1 MDCSLPGSSVRGVSQ
16 ARALERAAVSSR
28 RVVSLMALLSGTET
42 PLDCGTHTHTHTH
55 AHTDARTH
63 THTHIHTIHL
73 GGESQEAYMREWV
86 SETREGRKPTRGE
99 LKCELPLWATLLGIL

>member
-1 MDCSLPGSSVRGVSQ
+1 MQKIQEMWVQFLGQEEPLEQEMATHSNILAWKFSWTRSLAGYSPWGCKESDT
-16 ARALERAAVSSR
+16 
-28 RVVSLMALLSGTET
+28 TE
-42 PLDCGTHTHTHTH
+42 HTH
-55 AHTDARTH
+55 TH